1 MLTDFQK
8 EEASLSQQSV
18 TFWGQSDSPQQLNS
32 VQPESRFR
40 VISPARLLFAELQ
53 ENVLASSPPVM
64 IDNQQSLKTKIK
76 FASHP
81 DWKPRKHF
89 SCCPQHHNH
98 PLDFYTHSVLFY
110 LARDTLKTDCD
121 QTQKWVLLLSQGF
134 PRSRAQQAP
143 LLLLDPALMY
153 HCTNS
158 SEILCVE
165 AQMPPTTYLCF
176 NGLTSQGTW
185 KPLGGKKKS
194 LEVPLCLLRSQKSP
208 ALLPANPQTSPCALL
223 TSLWLDIPNYPSL
236 KLCSFENRMALQGS
250 TAGVP
255 LPLQVS

>member
-1 MLTDFQK
+1 
-8 EEASLSQQSV
+8 
-18 TFWGQSDSPQQLNS
+18 
-32 VQPESRFR
+32 
-40 VISPARLLFAELQ
+40 
-53 ENVLASSPPVM
+53 M

-89 SCCPQHHNH
+89 SC
-98 PLDFYTHSVLFY
+98 TT
-110 LARDTLKTDCD
+110 TLWTSTPTVSTSTLLGTPWE
-121 QTQKWVLLLSQGF
+121 QTVIRHRSECCSYPKASPVQGLST
-134 PRSRAQQAP
+134 P

-153 HCTNS
+153 QCTNS

-165 AQMPPTTYLCF
+165 AQMPPTIYLCF

-223 TSLWLDIPNYPSL
+223 TSLWLDIPNCPSL
-236 KLCSFENRMALQGS
+236 KLCSFENRMALQGF